1 MTGAEIMKRLAK
13 ICAHLLVLFFALVG
27 TVRAD
32 DFAHQFLGSPL
43 LILVALL
50 VIDAIAFVFHKIRR

>member
-1 MTGAEIMKRLAK
+1 MKRLAK

-32 DFAHQFLGSPL
+32 DFTHQFLGSPL